1 MRVTRR
7 EDKPRPELRP
17 LGHRIWKARKEMKL
31 TIEEFGAVVDETNG
45 SHLAEIERGYHAP
58 GIPKLRQISK
68 ATGIPLE
75 ELIDLLP

>member
-1 MRVTRR
+1 MN
-7 EDKPRPELRP
+7 
-17 LGHRIWKARKEMKL
+17 L
-31 TIEEFGAVVDETNG
+31 TIEEFGALVDGTDG

-58 GIPKLRQISK
+58 GIRKLRQISK